1 MNLYL
6 VSRTE
11 TIGYDEYDAFV
22 CAAESEEQARK
33 MLPFDEELVREEAEE
48 NIRNLTIWEWTKDL
62 NKIKVEY
69 IGKADEKYTKPT
81 VILASFNAG

>member
-6 VSRTE
+6 VSRTDK
-11 TIGYDEYDAFV
+11 IDYDEYDSFV
-22 CAAESEEQARK
+22 CAAENEEQARK
-33 MLPFDEELVREEAEE
+33 MLPFDEELVREETEE
-48 NIRNLTIWEWTKDL
+48 NIRNLIFWEWTNDL

>member
-6 VSRTE
+6 VSRTC

-22 CAAESEEQARK
+22 CAAESEEQAQK
-33 MLPFDEELVREEAEE
+33 MLPFDEELIRDAPEE
-48 NIRNLTIWEWTKDL
+48 NIRKLTIWEWENDL

-69 IGKADEKYTKPT
+69 IGKADEKYTKPK

>member
-6 VSRTE
+6 VSRTD
-11 TIGYDEYDAFV
+11 TIDYDEYDSFV
-22 CAAESEEQARK
+22 CAAESEEQARS
-33 MLPFDEELVREEAEE
+33 MPPVDEWLTNKFLRD
-48 NIRNLTIWEWTKDL
+48 NIIWECTNDL
-62 NKIKVEY
+62 NNIEVTH

>member
-6 VSRTE
+6 VSRTDD
-11 TIGYDEYDAFV
+11 IGYDEYDAFV

-33 MLPFDEELVREEAEE
+33 MLPFDEELVREETEE
-48 NIRNLTIWEWTKDL
+48 NIRNLTIWEWTNDL
-62 NKIKVEY
+62 NNIEVTH

>member
-6 VSRTE
+6 LRRTD

-22 CAAESEEQARK
+22 CAAESEDQARS
-33 MLPFDEELVREEAEE
+33 MPPANEWLTSELLNS
-48 NIRNLTIWEWTKDL
+48 NIIWEWTNDL
-62 NKIKVEY
+62 NNIEVTH